1 MRQLWSTSIEE
12 ILIRAL
18 GRRGLANWH
27 LFIFGRLQFTIQ
39 GTDRNFLYGVEPPS
53 PHVRSCLKICTARV
67 KTCSAAPHSGRIID
81 LDRHALPKR
90 PQQRSSTPWWASRRR
105 ARRRCACQRMPPCR
119 TCTRTHATH
128 TSAHA
133 HTRTHTHPHTHTHS
147 HARTLQ
153 LTAKHTP
160 TAKHCAV
167 SLIQAWLAVHG
178 RFDRFSGVQGTSCLR
193 I

>member
-1 MRQLWSTSIEE
+1 MPPCVWTAPGAVVARLPRQVGQIRLGIAFAQIISYMRQLWSTSIEE

-39 GTDRNFLYGVEPPS
+39 GTDRNFLYGVEPSS
-53 PHVRSCLKICTARV
+53 PHVRYCLKICTARV

-105 ARRRCACQRMPPCR
+105 ARRRCACQRMPPLSHLH
-119 TCTRTHATH
+119 THARDPHECTH
-128 TSAHA
+128 T
-133 HTRTHTHPHTHTHS
+133 HTHTHIRTHTHTP
-147 HARTLQ
+147 RMLQ
-153 LTAKHTP
+153 
-160 TAKHCAV
+160 
-167 SLIQAWLAVHG
+167 
-178 RFDRFSGVQGTSCLR
+178 
-193 I
+193 